1 MPHASRPNSLTKREA
16 QLISLLADGGLVD
29 HDPKSPNTD
38 PEHFYRCPK
47 AFCSDSRAF
56 DGDPQ
61 GFNRNPQVFYGDSGS
76 RNSVNLGR
84 NLAIAIVFTGS
95 RLLIPE
101 SRNSAGA

>member
-29 HDPKSPNTD
+29 HDPKGPNN

-47 AFCSDSRAF
+47 ACCRDSRAF

-61 GFNRNPQVFYGDSGS
+61 GLNRNPQGFYSDAAS

-84 NLAIAIVFTGS
+84 NSAISIVFTGS
-95 RLLIPE
+95 RLLNPE
-101 SRNSAGA
+101 SRNSADA